1 MAGGCPE
8 RFNGFS
14 VAIEELD
21 FNRIIRISIIENE
34 SSKGFYEFSFFM
46 NDPKTTKLAK
56 TDIKRLYKA
65 TKTS

>member
-34 SSKGFYEFSFFM
+34 SSKGLYEFSFF
-46 NDPKTTKLAK
+46 
-56 TDIKRLYKA
+56 YE
-65 TKTS
+65 